1 LLRIE
6 DRVAAQ
12 AEYER
17 FVEDLRLLLPY
28 LD

>member
-6 DRVAAQ
+6 EQAAAQ

-28 LD
+28 LG